1 MAHSSHRALLL
12 VFAAGCGSPAPPDN
26 VIDAVLA
33 PMLAAQHLDV
43 VPEDPAVLCRRLA
56 IDLTGVAP
64 TPDVIAASCV
74 GRSPRDMAVQLM
86 NAPTD
91 ARIPDGSPPY
101 VWVNRRWWADRF
113 QYQSTQNDGSTWYT
127 YVRDL
132 DDLVGQLYAGTLP
145 YDAFT
150 RRALAS
156 PAFARRFGD
165 LYIKLDLVEMATR
178 AYQIF
183 LGRDALPSEAA
194 DFGNLWRSWAVVFMN
209 DAASRA
215 IYPDCPTSGCDHYDV
230 GVDGSH
236 CDGAKLLGCQ
246 STVMGAA
253 AVVPSQ
259 AKFVRWYDLLP
270 EDLLLLETPGRLIVA
285 QREFAEAAVDRAL
298 EQYLGWWKTSTYLP
312 DTDVPAVRDA
322 LVQKLIASGYDL
334 RALDLEIVSSL
345 LYTQR
350 AAIRPD
356 APTAPVWA
364 SGPTKMFYA
373 EAWLDT
379 LAAAT
384 GRQLGGCDF
393 RFSDT
398 TVAARTDSIQIKYR
412 FPTSPGFDPLF
423 YSDTAHGMGGC
434 PTANAHGSPSGLAP
448 AVTRRVALQQ
458 ICAGAFAPAS
468 PDELLALAYQGLGRP
483 ATDEETAIWMQHL
496 TNPAEGGCDPQR
508 DGACDLQGLADQLCA
523 SLYTTAQLNYY

>member
-1 MAHSSHRALLL
+1 L
-12 VFAAGCGSPAPPDN
+12 VLVVAAGCGSPAAPPGN
-26 VIDAVLA
+26 VVDAVLA

-43 VPEDPAVLCRRLA
+43 VPEDPAVLCRRMA

-64 TPDVIAASCV
+64 TPDVIAANCV
-74 GRSPRDMAVQLM
+74 GRSPRDMAHAFM
-86 NAPTD
+86 NAPTNP
-91 ARIPDGSPPY
+91 RIPDGSSPY

-132 DDLVGQLYAGTLP
+132 DDLVEKLYAGAIS
-145 YDAFT
+145 YDTFT

-156 PAFARRFGD
+156 PAFARHFGD
-165 LYIKLDLVEMATR
+165 LFLKDDLVAIASH
-178 AYQIF
+178 AYLVF
-183 LGRDALPSEAA
+183 LGREALPSEAA
-194 DFGNLWRSWAVVFMN
+194 DFGNLWRSWTVLFMN
-209 DAASRA
+209 DAISHQT
-215 IYPDCPTSGCDHYDV
+215 YSDCPTAGCNHFDV
-230 GVDGSH
+230 GVDASR
-236 CDGAKLLGCQ
+236 CQGASLLGCQ
-246 STVMGAA
+246 STALGSAE
-253 AVVPSQ
+253 VVPSQ
-259 AKFVRWYDLLP
+259 PTFVRWYDLLP
-270 EDLLLLETPGRLIVA
+270 EDATLLETPGRLIAA

-298 EQYLGWWKTSTYLP
+298 AQYLGWWKSSTYLP

-322 LVQKLIASGYDL
+322 LVTLFVASGYDV

-350 AAIRPD
+350 AAGRPD

-398 TVAARTDSIQIKYR
+398 TVAARTDTIQIIYH

-434 PTANAHGSPSGLAP
+434 PVASEHGSPSGLAP
-448 AVTRRVALQQ
+448 AVTRRVALEQ
-458 ICAGAFAPAS
+458 ICAGAFVPAPDS
-468 PDELLALAYQGLGRP
+468 SLTDLIQLEYQGLGRP
-483 ATDEETAIWMQHL
+483 PTDDETTIWLSHL
-496 TNPAEGGCDPQR
+496 SNAD
-508 DGACDLQGLADQLCA
+508 DGLQGLADQLCT
-523 SLYTTAQLNYY
+523 SLYATAQNSYY